1 VRECSLPEAPGT
13 SVAARSLAAC
23 LAAFSRWRST
33 TCRAWPGATRSSPW
47 RGGGIDLN
55 ALIGRHFRVGEV
67 ACLGRRLAEPC
78 SWLQQMTPPGTL
90 RGLVHRGG
98 LRADILVGGAV
109 SLGDRVEPGE

>member
-1 VRECSLPEAPGT
+1 VPRGILE
-13 SVAARSLAAC
+13 VAVDDVP
-23 LAAFSRWRST
+23 
-33 TCRAWPGATRSSPW
+33 AWPGATRSSPW